1 MKSTTTPDTIDHALA
16 LALAAGRAITR
27 DLLIPLLA
35 LAVTLATLHRER
47 SLPALPATTTAP
59 AARLALPPATTAP
72 VQPLQSLTVAQPLQ
86 SLTVAQPLQSLTVAQ
101 LRQLARQAG
110 HTQLARS
117 GRKAQLLQVLA

>member
-1 MKSTTTPDTIDHALA
+1 MKTTTTPDTIDHALA
-16 LALAAGRAITR
+16 IALAAGRVITR

-72 VQPLQSLTVAQPLQ
+72 VQPLETLTV
-86 SLTVAQPLQSLTVAQ
+86 VQ
-101 LRQLARQAG
+101 LRQLARAAG
-110 HTQLARS
+110 HKQLARS
-117 GRKAQLLQVLA
+117 GRKAQLLEVLA